1 MEIIK
6 FMELFS
12 DEKFCRKHFKETR
25 MSQGVICKQCSNTR
39 HYWLSGKEQ
48 FECSSCTFRTTLRS
62 GTVMENSNL
71 SFKIWY
77 CAFFIMT
84 STKKGI
90 SAKEMQRQLNLK
102 RYEPVWA
109 MMHKIR
115 QMMGKRDSRYK
126 LSDMVEFDE
135 GHFVIETSDSQKRN
149 NKQGKGSTKHI
160 NVAVMAESVPIEDIQ
175 DVEKG
180 KHGKK
185 KHCRFFKMKVLEDY
199 KSKDINEVV
208 KNSIEEDSVLFT
220 DNSKS
225 YLGIEH
231 YVEEH
236 LSEKSS
242 PESNST
248 NLKWVHIII
257 ANAKRTFAG
266 VYHKMQKKY
275 LQNYLDEFIYKLN
288 RRYMFNKLFERAMV
302 AAVSYY
308 R

>member
-109 MMHKIR
+109 MMHKINNLI
-115 QMMGKRDSRYK
+115 K
-126 LSDMVEFDE
+126 L
-135 GHFVIETSDSQKRN
+135 ILR
-149 NKQGKGSTKHI
+149 
-160 NVAVMAESVPIEDIQ
+160 
-175 DVEKG
+175 
-180 KHGKK
+180 
-185 KHCRFFKMKVLEDY
+185 
-199 KSKDINEVV
+199 
-208 KNSIEEDSVLFT
+208 
-220 DNSKS
+220 
-225 YLGIEH
+225 
-231 YVEEH
+231 
-236 LSEKSS
+236 
-242 PESNST
+242 
-248 NLKWVHIII
+248 
-257 ANAKRTFAG
+257 
-266 VYHKMQKKY
+266 
-275 LQNYLDEFIYKLN
+275 
-288 RRYMFNKLFERAMV
+288 
-302 AAVSYY
+302 
-308 R
+308 